1 VFDPADFVSLTDSVM
16 LRFIASDE
24 GDGSLVEAA
33 IDGLRVDAETCVDGS
48 PDCPGDVNG
57 SLSVDLADLNL
68 VLASFGQTTDQG
80 DTNGDG
86 VVDLA
91 DLNTVL
97 GAFGNTCE

>member
-1 VFDPADFVSLTDSVM
+1 M

-33 IDGLRVDAETCVDGS
+33 IDGLRVDAETCNDGS
-48 PDCPGDVNG
+48 PDCPADVDG
-57 SLSVDLADLNL
+57 SGAVDLGDLNL
-68 VLASFGQTTDQG
+68 VLASFGQSTDSG
-80 DTNGDG
+80 DTNDDG

-97 GAFGNTCE
+97 GAFGTGCE